1 MDYVYMFLALI
12 GRLVIGSIIGV
23 FTIGIIL
30 SVLVGP
36 TLTVG
41 VVSAIVGAVFYY
53 GWLIYKK

>member
-30 SVLVGP
+30 SILVGP